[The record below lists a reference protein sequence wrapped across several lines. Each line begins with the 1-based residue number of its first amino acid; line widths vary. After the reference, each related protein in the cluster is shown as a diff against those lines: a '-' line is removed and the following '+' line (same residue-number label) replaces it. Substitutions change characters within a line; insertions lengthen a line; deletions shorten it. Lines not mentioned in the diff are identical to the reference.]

1 MRKNKKSQQA
11 RRHAKRLKRLEMK
24 ALSEGDLY
32 LSKTVEPN
40 ENHKNGLH
48 AEDAPSSP
56 VTRLTRL
63 KLANRARKNTNLTVS
78 SLRREFRQSKDSTSS
93 EIKEKLGDFE
103 KKMMAQLH
111 AVYNANIQNEGAIE
125 DMKRFMASQ
134 KSYTSQQAREMDALR
149 SDIHDLRMELT
160 KEREDRKAVENEL
173 RRDMEKVAKNHK
185 AAVKEMMENQK
196 ERLRRPIEKGRN
208 GQ

>member
-56 VTRLTRL
+56 VTRQ
-63 KLANRARKNTNLTVS
+63 ARKNTNLTVS